1 MPGGNKKSHILKLQV
16 CLSMFDLLLPRDIIK
31 GLITILRTITD

>member
-1 MPGGNKKSHILKLQV
+1 MPGDNKKSCVLKLQV
-16 CLSMFDLLLPRDIIK
+16 CLSMFDLLLPQDVIK